1 MTEDKDRLG
10 SLLAS
15 LAVGHYVRADGDSDE
30 GERSAASVMEG
41 EQASGLARRGC
52 AGSADPG
59 V

>member
-30 GERSAASVMEG
+30 GERLRRERMEG
-41 EQASGLARRGC
+41 RAGERARAARLRGLG
-52 AGSADPG
+52 
-59 V
+59 